1 MDLITSWTNRLGPWL
16 LAQEDVRVYY
26 QWMRLE
32 QLDQWHHWFL
42 LALCLVAI
50 ISWVVYWYRKDWEEL
65 PKSLGYALLILRLT
79 ALIGI
84 FIFFMDLQKR
94 SERRDVRSSKVAV
107 MVDTSL
113 SMTMPLEETPGKD
126 STGPSRI
133 AAVQKFL
140 GQSGVLEKLDRKSVV

>member
-1 MDLITSWTNRLGPWL
+1 
-16 LAQEDVRVYY
+16 VRVYY

-140 GQSGVLEKLDRKSVV
+140 GQSGVLEKLQKEHDTTV